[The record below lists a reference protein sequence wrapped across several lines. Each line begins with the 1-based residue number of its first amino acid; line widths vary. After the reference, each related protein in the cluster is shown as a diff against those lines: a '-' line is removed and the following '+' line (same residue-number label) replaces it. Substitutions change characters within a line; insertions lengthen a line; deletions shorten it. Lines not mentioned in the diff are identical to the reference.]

1 MAFELIEPGKQFS
14 NSELIDDLKR
24 VSSMLQKNNVSLNEY
39 KEHGNYSYQTQ
50 KKRFGSWKGALEA
63 AELSKS
69 KRPWGADL
77 SETKIPEKQL
87 IEDMQQVA
95 EKLNKNQI
103 TMAEYEKYGN
113 FGSTT
118 IQKRFGGWNKAKEKA
133 GLTIGRYYN
142 QSEEEYFD
150 NLLHIWQILGRQPKY
165 REIEAPLSK
174 IHISSY
180 ERKFGSWRNALES
193 FIKYINTKD
202 DFVSDIKKT
211 KADAPGASIIQ
222 KPMNSKKKKVK
233 TKRTNRT
240 ANLRQR
246 FRVMKRDG
254 FKCILCGASPANNPG
269 IELHID
275 HVIPWSHG
283 GETVEENLRTLCSS
297 CNLGR
302 SNAE

>member
-24 VSSMLQKNNVSLNEY
+24 VSFMLQKNNVSLNEY

-63 AELSKS
+63 AELSES

-95 EKLNKNQI
+95 EKLRKIKI
-103 TMAEYEKYGN
+103 TMAEYEKHGN

-150 NLLHIWQILGRQPKY
+150 NLLHVWQILGRQPKY

-202 DFVSDIKKT
+202 DFVSNAKKT
-211 KADAPGASIIQ
+211 KADAPEATIIQ
-222 KPMNSKKKKVK
+222 EPLNSKKKKVK

-254 FKCILCGASPANNPG
+254 FKCVLCGASPANNPG

-275 HVIPWSHG
+275 HIIPWSHG
-283 GETVEENLRTLCSS
+283 GETVEENLRTLCSN

>member
-1 MAFELIEPGKQFS
+1 MAFELIESGKQFS

-24 VSSMLQKNNVSLNEY
+24 VSSMLQKDNVSLSEY

-103 TMAEYEKYGN
+103 TMAEYEKHGN

-118 IQKRFGGWNKAKEKA
+118 IQKRFEGWNKAKEKA

-211 KADAPGASIIQ
+211 KTDAPGATIIQ
-222 KPMNSKKKKVK
+222 KPLNSKKKKVE

-275 HVIPWSHG
+275 HIIPWSHG
-283 GETVEENLRTLCSS
+283 GETVEENLRTLCSN

-302 SNAE
+302 SNVE

>member
-14 NSELIDDLKR
+14 NSKLIDDLKR

-95 EKLNKNQI
+95 EKLNKNKI
-103 TMAEYEKYGN
+103 TMAEYEKHGN

-180 ERKFGSWRNALES
+180 ERKFGSWRNALDS

-211 KADAPGASIIQ
+211 KTDAPESTIIQ
-222 KPMNSKKKKVK
+222 KPLNSKKKKVK

-269 IELHID
+269 LELHID
-275 HVIPWSHG
+275 HIIPWSHG
-283 GETVEENLRTLCSS
+283 GETVEENLRTLCSN

>member
-14 NSELIDDLKR
+14 NFELIDDLKR
-24 VSSMLQKNNVSLNEY
+24 VSFMLQKNNVSLNEY

-63 AELSKS
+63 AELSES

-103 TMAEYEKYGN
+103 TMAEYEKHGN

-150 NLLHIWQILGRQPKY
+150 NLLHVWQILGRQPKY

-202 DFVSDIKKT
+202 DFVSNVKKT
-211 KADAPGASIIQ
+211 KADAPEATIIQ
-222 KPMNSKKKKVK
+222 ETLNSKKKKVK

-254 FKCILCGASPANNPG
+254 FKCVLCGASPANNPG

-275 HVIPWSHG
+275 HIIPWSHG
-283 GETVEENLRTLCSS
+283 GETVEENLRTLCSN

>member
-103 TMAEYEKYGN
+103 TMAEYEKHGN

-133 GLTIGRYYN
+133 ELTIGRYYN
-142 QSEEEYFD
+142 QSEEEYFN
-150 NLLHIWQILGRQPKY
+150 NLLDVWQVLGRQPKY

-180 ERKFGSWRNALES
+180 ERKFGSWRNTLES

-202 DFVSDIKKT
+202 DFIPESNKKT
-211 KADAPGASIIQ
+211 ADAPEVTIAQ
-222 KPMNSKKKKVK
+222 KPLNSKKKKEK
-233 TKRTNRT
+233 IKRTNRV

-275 HVIPWSHG
+275 HIIPWSHG
-283 GETVEENLRTLCSS
+283 GETVEENLRTLCSN

-302 SNAE
+302 SNVE